1 MKRPIGITI
10 SALVLGWL
18 AMTGF
23 LNGWVI
29 LTDLSS
35 ELSKSI
41 GYIAIIYGITAL
53 LSTIGLWYMKSWSL
67 VAIRSWMGVCLLFLI
82 APEDTLNK
90 VMQGGIAGMLGFFVF
105 IISVFWLF
113 DRYVKSK
120 LTTTS

>member
-23 LNGWVI
+23 LNSWVI

-53 LSTIGLWYMKSWSL
+53 LSTIGLWCMKPWSL
-67 VAIRSWMGVCLLFLI
+67 VAIRIWMGVCLLYLI
-82 APEDTLNK
+82 VPEDTLNK
-90 VMQGGIAGMLGFFVF
+90 IMQGGIAGMLGFFVF
-105 IISVFWLF
+105 IISLFWLF